1 MASITPI
8 YGSDVSGFD
17 ITIGSSPPDSNF
29 TNIKGIAA
37 SADGTIMYFC
47 TSNVFYHGVLKSTNS
62 GATWSNVNNYPSTTA
77 FSSIACSSDGSIV
90 HAVILGDGL
99 YTSINSGTFNK
110 VTFATNTL
118 PGGGANPESPTGGQ
132 FPGYDLTNI
141 FQIACDSTGT
151 KLIMTTNAAAS
162 IYYSTDSGVTWSF
175 LYAPTGYSLTPNGP
189 TTVAMNAD
197 GSVLYAA
204 LNTNTISKNIIVSKN
219 AGARWASIPMFGQI
233 GPFTTLSTN
242 SYGDFVFAVNSN
254 SDLRIFYPTHN
265 DYASVVVYPGTTI
278 GRIAA
283 YNSGNNIAI
292 VQNIYGSIT
301 NGAVVTYSIVNK
313 YAPNERT
320 PCFKEDS
327 KILCFKDG
335 KEVYVKVQE
344 IRKGDL
350 VKTVKHG
357 YVPVNMIGTSKMYN
371 SGDKLRGTNRLY
383 VCSPD
388 QYPGLTEDLVITGC
402 HSILVDTLTEEQRF
416 GTIEL
421 LGRIMI
427 TDNKYRLMAFL
438 DERATPYLEEGVFP
452 IWHIALDNDDYY
464 MNYGIYANGLLVET
478 CSKRY
483 LKEISGMTLIE

>member
-8 YGSDVSGFD
+8 AGSDVSGYD
-17 ITIGSSPPDSNF
+17 GNNF
-29 TNIKGIAA
+29 INIRGIAT
-37 SADGTIMYFC
+37 SADGTTMYFC
-47 TSNVFYHGVLKSTNS
+47 TNSVYYLGIMKSIDS
-62 GATWSNVNNYPSTTA
+62 GATWSNIYAVIPSA
-77 FSSIACSSDGSIV
+77 FTSIACNADGTV
-90 HAVILGDGL
+90 VYAVILGDGL
-99 YTSINSGTFNK
+99 YKSIDSGSNWNK
-110 VTFATNTL
+110 VTFSPDNTL
-118 PGGGANPESPTGGQ
+118 PGGAANPESPTGGQ
-132 FPGYDLTNI
+132 FPGYSLANI
-141 FQIACDSTGT
+141 YQIACDSTGS
-151 KLIMTTNAAAS
+151 KVIMTTNAAAS
-162 IYYSTDSGVTWSF
+162 IYRSTDGGVTWSF
-175 LYAPTGYSLTPNGP
+175 LYAPTGYSLTPTGP
-189 TTVAMNAD
+189 TTIASNAD
-197 GSVLYAA
+197 GQILYMA
-204 LNTNTISKNIIVSKN
+204 LNTNTISKDIIVSKN
-219 AGARWASIPMFGQI
+219 AGATWASIPMFGYS
-233 GPFTTLSTN
+233 GPFNTLSTN
-242 SYGDFVFAVNSN
+242 SYGDFVFGVNTN

-265 DYASVVVYPGTTI
+265 DYASLVVYPGTTI
-278 GRIAA
+278 RSIAS

-292 VQNIYGSIT
+292 VQNIYNTFT

-327 KILCFKDG
+327 KILCLKGG

-350 VKTVKHG
+350 IKTVKHG

-371 SGDKLRGTNRLY
+371 SGNGVRGTNRLY
-383 VCSPD
+383 VCSPG
-388 QYPGLTEDLVITGC
+388 QYPDLTEDLIITGC
-402 HSILVDTLTEEQRF
+402 HSILVDTLTEEQRA